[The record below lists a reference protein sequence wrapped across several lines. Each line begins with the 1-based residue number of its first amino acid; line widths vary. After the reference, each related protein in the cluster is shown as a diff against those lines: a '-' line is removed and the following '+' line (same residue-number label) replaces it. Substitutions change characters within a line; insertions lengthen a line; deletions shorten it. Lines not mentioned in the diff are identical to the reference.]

1 MIEEEPIAPPVGDEK
16 EGKTMKRVAKATWN
30 GGLKDGTGSFGV
42 ESGVIKGQKFG
53 FRTRFEDAP
62 GTNPEELIAAAH
74 ASCFSMALSG
84 QLGERG
90 ITPEAI
96 ETTCT
101 ITFESLTLTKSAL
114 KTTVKA
120 PGASKAKV
128 EEAAAAAKAGCPI
141 SKVLKLEIALELTV
155 AV

>member
-1 MIEEEPIAPPVGDEK
+1 
-16 EGKTMKRVAKATWN
+16 MKRNASAIWN
-30 GGLKDGTGSFGV
+30 GGLKDGQGRFSVGSGAV
-42 ESGVIKGQKFG
+42 KDLKFG
-53 FRTRFEDAP
+53 FRTRFEDEP

-74 ASCFSMALSG
+74 ASCFSMALSA
-84 QLGERG
+84 QLGERS

-101 ITFESLTLTKSAL
+101 VTFENLTLTKSAL

-120 PGASKAKV
+120 PGADKAKV

-141 SKVLKLEIALELTV
+141 SKVLKLEIVLDLTV
-155 AV
+155 EP

>member
-1 MIEEEPIAPPVGDEK
+1 
-16 EGKTMKRVAKATWN
+16 MKRMANATWK
-30 GGLKDGTGSFGV
+30 GGLKDGAGTFSV
-42 ESGVIKGQKFG
+42 QSGAIQEQKFG

-74 ASCFSMALSG
+74 AGCFSMALSA

-96 ETTCT
+96 ETTST
-101 ITFESLTLTKSAL
+101 ITFENLTLTRSLL
-114 KTTVKA
+114 KTTVTA
-120 PGASKAKV
+120 HGADKAKV

-141 SKVLKLEIALELTV
+141 SKVLKLDIALELIVT
-155 AV
+155 A